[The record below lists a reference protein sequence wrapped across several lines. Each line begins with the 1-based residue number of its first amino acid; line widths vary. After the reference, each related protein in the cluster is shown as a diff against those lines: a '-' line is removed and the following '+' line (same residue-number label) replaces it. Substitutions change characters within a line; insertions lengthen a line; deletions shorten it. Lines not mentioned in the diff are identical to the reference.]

1 MTAQIYDAPVPF
13 REIVG
18 ISPFNVRQ
26 SAEGD
31 DISGLKATIDA
42 VGLIHPLLL
51 HPRADGALLVLAGGR
66 RWRALMELDADG
78 ARPDRTVDAK
88 IVQGATDA
96 GLRMLSAMENTQTLA
111 MHPVRQYE
119 AFAAIAAS
127 LPDRETALTTIARGF
142 GLTRRHVA
150 QRLALGAL
158 SPKIRAAWLAGDL
171 SAEAAKAFAEA
182 DDIAAQ
188 EAVFDS
194 GCAPWQKNDIPYIR
208 RTLFADTVTGADRL
222 AIFVGAEAYLAAGGT
237 LRDSLFAE
245 EQRYSKPL
253 LEKLAREKLHAAAQ
267 EILRLEKWGFAATG
281 LDEDSADFEEM
292 DDLDPDY
299 LPGDEARLEEIRK
312 ALLPGGNAPPER
324 RALEHEADLIHA
336 KAICRALPIAERAN
350 LAIVADIDCRGDLE
364 IIRALIPPPPE
375 EEGFGDGKP
384 GGEDDED
391 ADDETVIASAAK
403 QSSTAAAAKPEPLA
417 PSEPIGKQLRAVLD
431 DTVSLALHDVAAR
444 SMNFALICAVAAL
457 GCAYGVTTL
466 DLKIHTR
473 RTWKPSRDLLQEIAH
488 LHFGQALEIVA
499 AAHFNDV
506 TVAFAELIG
515 ASIDSSRD
523 ITLDGALALVRVA
536 ASQSAILG
544 DLQKHFEPTLYF
556 HAATREAAIAA
567 IRDTEGQAS
576 AAEAGKMNKKAL
588 TERAALVAADFNWLP
603 KQLQDAATPPPSPHG
618 EERPE
623 AASRTTDTRT
633 TAEAMRDALEDDEEE
648 DDEEADPPP
657 PPHGEEPPIGRRET
671 PVSAGLR
678 AASRTMDDSAATVS
692 GAAESLARFL
702 EYGCNRHDPEV
713 RVKAQTLYN
722 AFVNWAEL
730 RGFDPIPFNRFGCLM
745 REAGIETHRLSAGVH
760 YLGIALS
767 LPATAEET
775 AP

>member
-1 MTAQIYDAPVPF
+1 MTQIYDAPVPF

-26 SAEGD
+26 SAEDD

-78 ARPDRTVDAK
+78 ARPDRTLDAK

-96 GLRMLSAMENTQTLA
+96 ELRTLSAMENTHTLA
-111 MHPVRQYE
+111 MHPVRQFE
-119 AFAAIAAS
+119 AFAAIADA
-127 LPDRETALTTIARGF
+127 LPDRETALATIAREF

-150 QRLALGAL
+150 QRLALGRL
-158 SPKIRAAWLAGDL
+158 SPKIRAAWLAGDI
-171 SAEAAKAFAEA
+171 SAEAAKAYAEA
-182 DDIAAQ
+182 DDIGAQ
-188 EAVFDS
+188 EDAFDS
-194 GCAPWQKNDIPYIR
+194 VSHHWQKNDIPFIR

-222 AIFVGAEAYLAAGGT
+222 AVFVGAEAYLAAGGA

-267 EILRLEKWGFAATG
+267 EILRLEKWGFGATG

-312 ALLPGGNAPPER
+312 ALPSLLAEHPER

-403 QSSTAAAAKPEPLA
+403 QSSTASAAKPEPLA

-473 RTWKPSRDLLQEIAH
+473 RTWKPARDLLQKIAH

-556 HAATREAAIAA
+556 HAATRAAAITA
-567 IRDTEGQAS
+567 IRDTEGPAS

-588 TERAALVAADFNWLP
+588 TERAALVAGDFNWLP
-603 KQLQDAATPPPSPHG
+603 KQLQDAATPPPPPHG
-618 EERPE
+618 EEPPE

-633 TAEAMRDALEDDEEE
+633 TAEAMRDAIEDDEEE
-648 DDEEADPPP
+648 GEDDEETDPPP
-657 PPHGEEPPIGRRET
+657 PPHGEERPE
-671 PVSAGLR
+671 
-678 AASRTMDDSAATVS
+678 AASRTMDDSATPPTRT
-692 GAAESLARFL
+692 AADNLERFL
-702 EYGCNRHDPEV
+702 EWACDRPDPEAQI
-713 RVKAQTLYN
+713 KAKTLFN
-722 AFVNWAEL
+722 AFNNWTAL
-730 RGFDPIPFNRFGCLM
+730 RGDEPITIQLFGALM
-745 REAGIETHRLSAGVH
+745 EEAGVAKHRLSAGVH

-767 LPATAEET
+767 LPATAEEA